1 MSLIQASGSR
11 AFSVALSFVV
21 IVLASMEDMSPKES
35 NGLPSFA
42 RYLRILVVDHDTL
55 PLMSTA
61 SRLKKYS
68 FKVTTTALASVA
80 LSMIREQKDH
90 YDLVMANISMPDKHR
105 FSFLRVLHKNKI
117 PVIFMSSEVNIN
129 VAKKAL
135 AEGACFFLQKPIS
148 LEDLKN
154 VWQHVYRKV
163 RNPRKDTHK
172 PNCAKK
178 IDKAGNVLRLPT
190 GGIRIHEVGG
200 VCRPTAVHDLCLDAQ
215 NTRSL
220 RCKSGKVRRGE
231 GNRQRELQCSHAEQ
245 QIATEN
251 HTKGAFGIKRPVD
264 DKEEQEKAKKVRL
277 NIEQTVSGSTNK
289 DEEGKE
295 NKDCNGSSED
305 RRYRTIWTPELHLKF
320 TAALRALGYQNAR
333 PKSIL
338 KWMNVPNI
346 TLRQVASHL
355 QKYRKQV
362 QEIQE
367 AGTTRLPSLSRPYSW
382 NSRNEF
388 PPARKTSLIC
398 RPYEQGTSTF
408 GVQGNPA
415 QLMTPNSFT
424 RFSDYRRQNPYS
436 EHTVMS
442 HNANHQSE
450 SLYDFY
456 LRTHGKFQNL
466 DQIIETNGFTLGAGM
481 NEIERNQP
489 LGLEEIMFKASERN
503 LQSTNYMTPEFGSP
517 YIPANTFQVLNASV
531 SMNQAQNYCPEP
543 TAPFN
548 AQNQDHFSAEATR
561 TAEVGLNQAQFYAP
575 APTTPINSQNQSHFS
590 AEATRTTEVGMNQ
603 AQFYAPAPTTPI
615 NSQHQCHFSAEATRT
630 TEVGMNQ
637 AQYYAPAPTTP
648 INSQN
653 QNHFSAEATGTTEV
667 GMNQAQFYAP
677 ALTTPIN
684 SQNQNYFSADVMGT
698 TEAGMNQPQYYTPAP
713 TAPLYFQSQNHFSAE
728 VTGTT
733 DVLEVVPEQIPSVNA
748 TNAETFPSNFTGG
761 SQELDAAA
769 REAHPAS
776 SNNNQPMSEY
786 DDLLKL
792 LEEDPEK
799 FNWFEPFD
807 SAPNAGDANCC
818 RE

>member
-1 MSLIQASGSR
+1 
-11 AFSVALSFVV
+11 
-21 IVLASMEDMSPKES
+21 
-35 NGLPSFA
+35 
-42 RYLRILVVDHDTL
+42 
-55 PLMSTA
+55 
-61 SRLKKYS
+61 
-68 FKVTTTALASVA
+68 
-80 LSMIREQKDH
+80 
-90 YDLVMANISMPDKHR
+90 MANISMPDKHG
-105 FSFLRVLHKNKI
+105 FSFLRVLHKKI
-117 PVIFMSSEVNIN
+117 PVIFMSLEVNIN

-154 VWQHVYRKV
+154 VWQHVYRK
-163 RNPRKDTHK
+163 
-172 PNCAKK
+172 
-178 IDKAGNVLRLPT
+178 
-190 GGIRIHEVGG
+190 
-200 VCRPTAVHDLCLDAQ
+200 
-215 NTRSL
+215 
-220 RCKSGKVRRGE
+220 
-231 GNRQRELQCSHAEQ
+231 
-245 QIATEN
+245 IATEN

-277 NIEQTVSGSTNK
+277 NIELSGSTNK

-305 RRYRTIWTPELHLKF
+305 RRCRTIWTPELHLKF

-367 AGTTRLPSLSRPYSW
+367 AGTTSLPSLSRPYSW

-408 GVQGNPA
+408 GVQGNPV

-481 NEIERNQP
+481 NEIEKRNHP
-489 LGLEEIMFKASERN
+489 LGLEESRFQVSETT
-503 LQSTNYMTPEFGSP
+503 LPSTNYMTPGFTSP
-517 YIPANTFQVLNASV
+517 YISANTFQLPNAST
-531 SMNQAQNYCPEP
+531 S
-543 TAPFN
+543 
-548 AQNQDHFSAEATR
+548 
-561 TAEVGLNQAQFYAP
+561 
-575 APTTPINSQNQSHFS
+575 
-590 AEATRTTEVGMNQ
+590 MNQ
-603 AQFYAPAPTTPI
+603 AQFYTPAPTTSI
-615 NSQHQCHFSAEATRT
+615 NSH
-630 TEVGMNQ
+630 
-637 AQYYAPAPTTP
+637 
-648 INSQN
+648 N
-653 QNHFSAEATGTTEV
+653 QNHFFAEITGTTEV
-667 GMNQAQFYAP
+667 GINQAH
-677 ALTTPIN
+677 
-684 SQNQNYFSADVMGT
+684 
-698 TEAGMNQPQYYTPAP
+698 YYTPTP
-713 TAPLYFQSQNHFSAE
+713 TSPINFQNQNHFSAE

-733 DVLEVVPEQIPSVNA
+733 EVLEVGPEHIASGNA
-748 TNAETFPSNFTGG
+748 ANAETFPADFNGG
-761 SQELDAAA
+761 SQQLDAAA
-769 REAHPAS
+769 REASPGS
-776 SNNNQPMSEY
+776 SNNNQPMLEY

-792 LEEDPEK
+792 LEEDPEE
-799 FNWFEPFD
+799 FNWCD
-807 SAPNAGDANCC
+807 SAPNAGDANGYC
-818 RE
+818 ELLTETSK